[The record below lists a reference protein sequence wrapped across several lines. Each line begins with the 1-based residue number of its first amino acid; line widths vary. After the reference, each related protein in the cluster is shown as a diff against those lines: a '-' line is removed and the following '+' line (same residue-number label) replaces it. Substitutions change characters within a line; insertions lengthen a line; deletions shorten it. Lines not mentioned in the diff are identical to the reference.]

1 MLYHMNRRTLLA
13 GLAVGILAGASMLA
27 AGISPAVA
35 QSWPSDTIT
44 FIAPFP
50 PGGTSDANSRI
61 MAEALSKRL
70 GQTIVVENRPG
81 ANGNIGL
88 ALLSRAKPDG
98 YTIGLT
104 GVGSNAI
111 NPSLY
116 KKMPFDSVKDFSHI
130 TLFATGANVL
140 VVNPD
145 FPAKTFK
152 EFIELIKANPG
163 KYNYASSGNGA
174 SGHLAME
181 MLKVKAGLD
190 IKHIPYKGGGPAITD
205 VLGGQ
210 VPMLFVNQDAV
221 LSHVQAGKLRILAV
235 TSLERN
241 SLYPDTPT
249 IAESGY
255 PGFQAVSWTG
265 LSGPPGLPAEIVDRL
280 HKEMVAILNEP
291 ELKQSL
297 ESKGYVIGGNSPQ
310 EYTDFIASEVK
321 NWESAAKASGAT
333 VN

>member
-1 MLYHMNRRTLLA
+1 MKHLFKRRAVLA
-13 GLAVGILAGASMLA
+13 GLAGALA
-27 AGISPAVA
+27 AGLPFSPADANA
-35 QSWPSDTIT
+35 QEWPSGTIT

-70 GQTIVVENRPG
+70 GQTVVVENRPG

-88 ALLSRAKPDG
+88 SLLSRAKPDG
-98 YTIGLT
+98 NTIGLT

-116 KKMPFDSVKDFSHI
+116 KKMPFDSVKDFTHI
-130 TLFATGANVL
+130 TMFAAGPNVL

-152 EFIELIKANPG
+152 EFIDLIKANPG
-163 KYNYASSGNGA
+163 KYNFASSGNGA

-181 MLKVKAGLD
+181 MLKVAAGLD

-210 VPMLFVNQDAV
+210 VPMLFVNQDVV
-221 LSHVQAGKLRILAV
+221 LPHIQAGKLRILAV
-235 TSLERN
+235 ASPERN
-241 SLYPDTPT
+241 KLYLDTPT

-255 PGFQAVSWTG
+255 PGFSAMSWTG
-265 LSGPPGLPAEIVDRL
+265 LSAPAGLPPEIVERL
-280 HKEMVAILNEP
+280 HKEMVAVLNEP
-291 ELKQSL
+291 TLKQAL
-297 ESKGYVIGGNSPQ
+297 EAKGYIVGGNTPE
-310 EYTDFIASEVK
+310 EYTAFIASEIK
-321 NWESAAKASGAT
+321 NWEAAAKSSGAT

>member
-1 MLYHMNRRTLLA
+1 MAYNITRRTALA
-13 GLAVGILAGASMLA
+13 GLACCLIVGATGAA
-27 AGISPAVA
+27 FSPSHAMA
-35 QSWPSDTIT
+35 QEWPSNTIT

-70 GQTIVVENRPG
+70 GQTVVVENRPG

-88 ALLSRAKPDG
+88 SLLSRAKPDG

-116 KKMPFDSVKDFSHI
+116 AKMPFDSVKDFTHI
-130 TLFATGANVL
+130 TLFAAGPNIL
-140 VVNPD
+140 VVNPQ

-163 KYNYASSGNGA
+163 KYNFASSGNGA

-181 MLKVKAGLD
+181 MLKVRAGLD

-210 VPMLFVNQDAV
+210 VPMMFINQDAV
-221 LSHVQAGKLRILAV
+221 LSHIQAGRLHVLAV
-235 TSLERN
+235 ASPERN
-241 SLYPDTPT
+241 SLYPNAPT

-255 PGFQAVSWTG
+255 PGFSAVSWTG
-265 LSGPPGLPAEIVDRL
+265 LSAPAGLPQEIVDRL
-280 HKEMVAILNEP
+280 HKEMVAVLADP
-291 ELKQSL
+291 TLRQSL
-297 ESKGYVIGGNSPQ
+297 ESKGYIVGGNTPQ
-310 EYTDFIASEVK
+310 EYTDFITSEIK
-321 NWESAAKASGAT
+321 NWEAAAKASGAT

>member
-1 MLYHMNRRTLLA
+1 MAHKLTRRQVLA
-13 GLAVGILAGASMLA
+13 GIGGGVLAGSAGLIGGPSLA
-27 AGISPAVA
+27 QA
-35 QSWPSDTIT
+35 QEWPSGTIT

-61 MAEALSKRL
+61 MAEALGKRL

-88 ALLSRAKPDG
+88 SLLSRAKPDG
-98 YTIGLT
+98 YTIGLS

-116 KKMPFDSVKDFSHI
+116 RKMPFDSVKDFTHI
-130 TLFATGANVL
+130 TLFAAGPNVL

-152 EFIELIKANPG
+152 EFIALIKENPG
-163 KYNYASSGNGA
+163 KYNFASSGNGA

-210 VPMLFVNQDAV
+210 VPMLFINQDAV
-221 LSHVQAGKLRILAV
+221 LSHIQAGKLRILAV
-235 TSLERN
+235 AGPERN

-255 PGFQAVSWTG
+255 PGFSAMSWTG
-265 LSGPPGLPAEIVDRL
+265 LSGPQGMPAEIVDRL

-291 ELKQSL
+291 ALKQSL

-310 EYTDFIASEVK
+310 EYTDFIAGEIK
-321 NWESAAKASGAT
+321 NWEAAVKASGAT